1 MRALGLLGQVD
12 LPAEDAAVPR
22 ARHYVRDL
30 LNGVGHPRT
39 DDALLLVSE
48 LVTNS
53 VRHSDSGRVPG
64 GRVVV
69 AVSSHFGTLHIDVID
84 AGSAGRQPY
93 VSSGVSPDSGGG
105 RGLWLVQELSSAWGW
120 YETTAGRVV
129 WFQLTG
135 PCHEEVGRSAPR
147 TNRDEKTDFPTP
159 RTNLG
164 GGGSRSAPKTIRDEK
179 TDLPAPE
186 TGRDEKTDL
195 PAPRT
200 SWNEETNLPSPGTSR
215 GSG

>member
-22 ARHYVRDL
+22 ARRYVRDL
-30 LNGVGHPRT
+30 LNGVGHPQA

-53 VRHSDSGRVPG
+53 VRHSDSGRAPG

-69 AVSSHFGTLHIDVID
+69 AASVHNGTLHIEVID
-84 AGSAGRQPY
+84 AGSAGRRPY
-93 VSSGVSPDSGGG
+93 VSSDVSPDSGGG

-129 WFQLTG
+129 WFQLASREVQEVPTSQRRGGDAGELGEEAVDLLLQRG
-135 PCHEEVGRSAPR
+135 PGKVGLVDPHGNG
-147 TNRDEKTDFPTP
+147 TVD
-159 RTNLG
+159 
-164 GGGSRSAPKTIRDEK
+164 
-179 TDLPAPE
+179 
-186 TGRDEKTDL
+186 GRPQVE
-195 PAPRT
+195 
-200 SWNEETNLPSPGTSR
+200 
-215 GSG
+215 